1 MRTYTM
7 QESTQVASRATA
19 DITHWLQNL
28 PRTISIQNVE
38 DDPHYQKLDVDL
50 LVTTDRGESKLE
62 IKGDRY
68 HKTGNFFFETHS
80 NRENNTEG
88 CFLYTQAD
96 WLCYYFVEIGLL
108 YLLPMPQT
116 RHWFLNNIER
126 FQSKSTTTPIRGGG
140 HYTTVGRLVPIK
152 VVLQEVPEVKTYQ
165 LRSVRDE
172 KSEQAH

>member
-7 QESTQVASRATA
+7 QESTQVANRATA
-19 DITHWLQNL
+19 DITQWLQNS

-38 DDPHYQKLDVDL
+38 NDPHYRAIDVDL

-80 NRENNTEG
+80 NREKDTPG
-88 CFLYTQAD
+88 CFLYTAAD
-96 WLCYYFVEIGLL
+96 WLCYYFVKIGLL

-116 RHWFLNNIER
+116 RDWFLDNLDR

-140 HYTTVGRLVPIK
+140 HYTTVGRLVPIA

-165 LRSVRDE
+165 LPSAWDG
-172 KSEQAH
+172 KSTQGQ